1 MNPSIHTVVF
11 LDLKERND
19 AEINRIEERL
29 EVLEAAI
36 KRHRVLSDDE
46 RAELANLKQLQDFKD
61 SNKGRPLD
69 PLFIGARDLFGSK
82 LSVTIRNHHDGRFP
96 DHSTTTSSATT
107 TAGSTADEEAMQL
120 VRFAGV
126 YGLLEADNVVPPAE
140 VVKSAHLL
148 ASDVDSLLYIPF
160 NRAFYAAVGEYD
172 SISTLA
178 VLVFSLLA
186 NEGSTGNGANGS
198 FEVRA
203 EEFAKVLRELVR
215 QGVRA
220 DEPQLRRRVN
230 IALDTIQSV
239 RDDLPP
245 SSIGIDLP
253 ELSETQ
259 DNALIAAHIR
269 GVMPIYFSAM
279 FEEMKVF
286 QVVDKLVELFQD
298 GVLPIGLGD
307 AGNYLYKYWKETPNR
322 ISENERRNFYA
333 RVLGVPGGDA
343 GGMPNR
349 DFQDLWL
356 RFVSAVSS
364 WVRQSTLD
372 NLLRSSIPGAVSL
385 QQVRKAGYDLAA
397 NLSLHGYGMTYFAA
411 TELQKQIKDVIKLLS
426 DRDIMSAYG
435 GRDMWQVIDQVSAME
450 LGGGGN
456 TVRYRT
462 MAASGAI
469 IMSWLAKNTSRLV
482 STSYDPVLNVDE
494 IRNPIPRSSG
504 SKATTDPTDSDLVN
518 ACSQWLAVTGTEE
531 AQVEQYA
538 QPKQSPMT
546 SSKPIQI
553 PSIAKDVL
561 ESAGVSLGLGYRPNG
576 RAASNGRYQ

>member
-1 MNPSIHTVVF
+1 VDTINNVAF
-11 LDLKERND
+11 LDFVD
-19 AEINRIEERL
+19 ANVAEGNRIVDRL
-29 EVLEAAI
+29 AVLEAVKA
-36 KRHRVLSDDE
+36 RHRALSDDE
-46 RAELANLKQLQDFKD
+46 QAELANLLALSKLKVPPT
-61 SNKGRPLD
+61 GTTVVD
-69 PLFIGARDLFGSK
+69 PLFVGTRDLFASK
-82 LSVTIRNHHDGRFP
+82 LSVTIP
-96 DHSTTTSSATT
+96 DHVRGFITFDNITT
-107 TAGSTADEEAMQL
+107 DEVTGVM
-120 VRFAGV
+120 RFAGV
-126 YGLLEADNVVPPAE
+126 YGLLAADSVQPPSVIPAPAA
-140 VVKSAHLL
+140 K
-148 ASDVDSLLYIPF
+148 ASPPIISDAASLPYVPF
-160 NRAFYAAVGEYD
+160 NRSFYAAVGEYD
-172 SISTLA
+172 SISSLA
-178 VLVFSLLA
+178 VLVFPLLA
-186 NEGSTGNGANGS
+186 AEGAASLSAATSHLPTGSAI

-203 EEFAKVLRELVR
+203 IEFAKVLRELVR
-215 QGVRA
+215 QNVTA
-220 DEPQLRRRVN
+220 TEPQLRRRVN

-253 ELSETQ
+253 DLAATQ
-259 DNALIAAHIR
+259 DNALISTNIR

-298 GVLPIGLGD
+298 GVLPIGLGA

-343 GGMPNR
+343 GGSPNR

-364 WVRQSTLD
+364 FVRQSTLD
-372 NLLRSSIPGAVSL
+372 NMLRSSIPGAVTL
-385 QQVRKAGYDLAA
+385 QLVRKGGYDLAA

-411 TELQKQIKDVIKLLS
+411 TELQKQIKDVITLLS
-426 DRDIMSAYG
+426 DRDILSAYG
-435 GRDMWQVIDQVSAME
+435 SRDMWQVIDQVSMLE

-482 STSYDPVLNVDE
+482 NTSFDPVLNLDE
-494 IRNPIPRSSG
+494 LRNPVPHSSG
-504 SKATTDPTDSDLVN
+504 SKATTDPTDTDLVN
-518 ACSQWLAVTGTEE
+518 ACDQWLAVTGTEE
-531 AQVEQYA
+531 TQVEQYA
-538 QPKQSPMT
+538 QPKLSPVT

-553 PSIAKDVL
+553 PSIARDVL
-561 ESAGVSLGLGYRPNG
+561 DSAGISLGLSTRQNNRPLPNG
-576 RAASNGRYQ
+576 RY